1 MKLRV
6 VRLCFCLFY
15 FVVSDELLSVSLDR
29 CAQSIPH
36 ELIFVTLSLITI
48 RSFSGEGIPDRR
60 QPTNCQ
66 WHENFLAQKSKS
78 TTTWVHLGQKLPS
91 HWQLSVFTKKYNSIS
106 FRILFDKTI
115 IVIYTFIELAR
126 RINFS

>member
-48 RSFSGEGIPDRR
+48 LSFSGEGIPDR
-60 QPTNCQ
+60 
-66 WHENFLAQKSKS
+66 
-78 TTTWVHLGQKLPS
+78 
-91 HWQLSVFTKKYNSIS
+91 
-106 FRILFDKTI
+106 
-115 IVIYTFIELAR
+115 
-126 RINFS
+126 